1 MEKILKLKGKLR
13 QSVRKKHYQEEFEK
27 QVKEIY
33 KKYESKFETAV
44 LEGKIKRKEV
54 FDLLKIMVAPMRFG
68 KTRLAITHHIPF
80 LLQNTDVNCIVFTSP
95 LGSILKQ
102 KERLLK
108 NTINQLSGVEF
119 CEDPIDAQDALE
131 EGQKVVL
138 VMTNMGAWVGSKS
151 EQFFNKIDKSKVAF
165 IIDEAHTWT
174 TDSKENYD
182 NVVGSGGYGSHGSG
196 TKSFKAALYGRVKK
210 FSPHTP
216 YIFGLTATTNNQHKG
231 YIKALGNMQFEVIN
245 SEFVDD
251 GVVVNK
257 LAYRLGWYDSNR
269 VRYIDFGIFDDVE
282 KNFND
287 MISVLMKRENI
298 IGQKLT
304 CFIEAKR
311 SERYADINQSLE
323 EIKSL
328 IKKSNFKA
336 NSVDKNSPISAIM
349 TSEEIQL
356 YNKRGNPIEKVTEK
370 EVYRYLN
377 DLDHPLR
384 FLIVVDM
391 AKMGV
396 DLKTTKLQ
404 FSFRETEKRA
414 KDFSKFGWIIEAALQ
429 KFGRLLTP
437 NSGIDEKTFFEQY
450 SGDFR
455 NVPNFHPEMNMMDY
469 WVMDNGMNRE
479 GFKVFEECF
488 APEMPDM
495 ESHLDDDDCPVCGR
509 PWPEGNSEIIHTNY
523 NGIDK
528 MLRDNVS

>member
-196 TKSFKAALYGRVKK
+196 TK
-210 FSPHTP
+210 
-216 YIFGLTATTNNQHKG
+216 
-231 YIKALGNMQFEVIN
+231 
-245 SEFVDD
+245 
-251 GVVVNK
+251 
-257 LAYRLGWYDSNR
+257 
-269 VRYIDFGIFDDVE
+269 
-282 KNFND
+282 
-287 MISVLMKRENI
+287 
-298 IGQKLT
+298 
-304 CFIEAKR
+304 
-311 SERYADINQSLE
+311 
-323 EIKSL
+323 
-328 IKKSNFKA
+328 
-336 NSVDKNSPISAIM
+336 
-349 TSEEIQL
+349 
-356 YNKRGNPIEKVTEK
+356 
-370 EVYRYLN
+370 
-377 DLDHPLR
+377 
-384 FLIVVDM
+384 
-391 AKMGV
+391 
-396 DLKTTKLQ
+396 
-404 FSFRETEKRA
+404 
-414 KDFSKFGWIIEAALQ
+414 
-429 KFGRLLTP
+429 
-437 NSGIDEKTFFEQY
+437 
-450 SGDFR
+450 
-455 NVPNFHPEMNMMDY
+455 
-469 WVMDNGMNRE
+469 
-479 GFKVFEECF
+479 
-488 APEMPDM
+488 
-495 ESHLDDDDCPVCGR
+495 
-509 PWPEGNSEIIHTNY
+509 
-523 NGIDK
+523 
-528 MLRDNVS
+528 